1 MSEIK
6 LKPCPFC
13 GGEAILDR
21 EDIFCDCC
29 HVSMRIDDRI
39 CNREAE
45 NYTQAVE
52 QTIEAWNT
60 RKPMDAIVEALN
72 DAGNQRVE
80 NAFGGREEWEALA
93 YRQGTRKA
101 IELMK
106 GGTT

>member
-13 GGEAILDR
+13 GGEAKYM
-21 EDIFCDCC
+21 DIRDIV
-29 HVSMRIDDRI
+29 VSKFVTCTKCGIETKR
-39 CNREAE
+39 
-45 NYTQAVE
+45 NYLRRSYAIQ
-52 QTIEAWNT
+52 AWNT

>member
-13 GGEAILDR
+13 GGEAQVMRFPRCDR
-21 EDIFCDCC
+21 KY
-29 HVSMRIDDRI
+29 VVI
-39 CNREAE
+39 CGNELCYASIGNYSVTKEEAI
-45 NYTQAVE
+45 Q
-52 QTIEAWNT
+52 AWNT

-80 NAFGGREEWEALA
+80 NAFGGREEWEAIA

-101 IELMK
+101 IEIVRK
-106 GGTT
+106 GGVE